1 MCFLFLVKYFRPGL
15 ACAPWAFG
23 LSVLAL
29 GQGEVPPDPLP
40 ERPGE
45 VIPESAPQPAPSIAL
60 ELVGEE
66 ESKAPSQRTESES
79 RQFVVHGADFVT
91 RGAIASVA
99 ESTRVALLETIG
111 KDEEGWEHAIAIQ
124 LRDGAAPMKTNFFHV
139 PGGYRLQLDVF
150 LARGKP
156 AGLEPALLEL
166 LLIEYGLRGRGDEAV
181 ESVGVPVWLVEGM
194 LESFRWKRG
203 EREHALYAA
212 LFRKN
217 ELYPVKK
224 LLERRPLEEMDSI
237 ARAAFRASSGAL
249 VMSLLEQNGGRKSMR
264 TMLRELSTFEGDEM
278 ALLMKHFPGMNL
290 GPESFSKWWALQLAQ
305 MAEKPFPH
313 VLTIEETEKELQA
326 LLMVRFND
334 PSGNLIEVGTD
345 QFRDLLALPLKQ
357 RQASIRPVVERGGQ
371 FLYRAFPSHRPVLV
385 EYLTLLGEIASDRDE
400 QIGERLQELARE
412 RERLRSLGNRAR
424 DYLEWYRITNSKQLT
439 GDFESFVELKEKLQT
454 QPRRHQGPVSE
465 YLDSMQRLFAEKT
478 RD

>member
-1 MCFLFLVKYFRPGL
+1 MKYFRPGL

-29 GQGEVPPDPLP
+29 GQGEVSPDPQP
-40 ERPGE
+40 QRPGE
-45 VIPESAPQPAPSIAL
+45 VIPEAAPQPAPSIAL
-60 ELVGEE
+60 ELVAEE
-66 ESKAPSQRTESES
+66 EPKALSQRTESES
-79 RQFVVHGADFVT
+79 RQFVVHGVDFVT

-99 ESTRVALLETIG
+99 ESTRRALLETIGKDGKDG

-124 LRDGAAPMKTNFFHV
+124 LRDGAAPMKTTFFHV

-150 LARGKP
+150 LAQGKP
-156 AGLEPALLEL
+156 VGLEPALLEL
-166 LLIEYGLRGRGDEAV
+166 LLIEYGLRGRGDEEV
-181 ESVGVPVWLVEGM
+181 ESVGVPAWLVEGM

-203 EREHALYAA
+203 EREHVLYAA

-224 LLERRPLEEMDSI
+224 LLEMRSLETMDSI

-249 VMSLLEQNGGRKSMR
+249 VMSLHEQKGGRKSVR
-264 TMLRELSTFEGDEM
+264 KMLRELSTFEGDEM

-313 VLTIEETEKELQA
+313 VFTIGETETELQA
-326 LLMVRFND
+326 LLVVRFND
-334 PSGNLIEVGTD
+334 SSGNLIEVGTD

-400 QIGERLQELARE
+400 QIGERLLELARE
-412 RERLRSLGNRAR
+412 RERLRALGNRAR
-424 DYLEWYRITNSKQLT
+424 DYLEWYRITNSRQLT
-439 GDFESFVELKEKLQT
+439 GDFESFVELKEKLQI

-465 YLDSMQRLFAEKT
+465 YLDSMQRLFAEKA

>member
-1 MCFLFLVKYFRPGL
+1 MP
-15 ACAPWAFG
+15 
-23 LSVLAL
+23 S
-29 GQGEVPPDPLP
+29 DPLP

-45 VIPESAPQPAPSIAL
+45 VIPEAAPRPAPSIAL

-66 ESKAPSQRTESES
+66 EPKSPSPRTESES

-99 ESTRVALLETIG
+99 ESTRMALLETIG

-181 ESVGVPVWLVEGM
+181 ESVGVPIWLVEGM

-224 LLERRPLEEMDSI
+224 LLEMRPLEEMDSI
-237 ARAAFRASSGAL
+237 ARAAYRASSGAL

-326 LLMVRFND
+326 LL
-334 PSGNLIEVGTD
+334 
-345 QFRDLLALPLKQ
+345 
-357 RQASIRPVVERGGQ
+357 
-371 FLYRAFPSHRPVLV
+371 
-385 EYLTLLGEIASDRDE
+385 
-400 QIGERLQELARE
+400 
-412 RERLRSLGNRAR
+412 
-424 DYLEWYRITNSKQLT
+424 
-439 GDFESFVELKEKLQT
+439 
-454 QPRRHQGPVSE
+454 
-465 YLDSMQRLFAEKT
+465 
-478 RD
+478 